1 MAPPARPRSGLTMGD
16 LTKRF
21 GSVALVG
28 LHRGRGC
35 DRHGSCPATDPSTAD
50 TAKAVRPGYGVGRH
64 DAQRPR
70 DLCDMGAVARACGP
84 SGRQGSHRILGGGL
98 PLRSRRGQQTRRDRT
113 VSARRTCRL
122 ARPILHCESADE
134 TSGRS
139 ECPRARNAR
148 SSRGTAMM
156 AMLESIGARKLAVLA
171 VALALALS
179 ATGCATGPLG
189 SHGTDYIPA
198 FDAPYQGDG

>member
-1 MAPPARPRSGLTMGD
+1 
-16 LTKRF
+16 
-21 GSVALVG
+21 
-28 LHRGRGC
+28 
-35 DRHGSCPATDPSTAD
+35 
-50 TAKAVRPGYGVGRH
+50 
-64 DAQRPR
+64 
-70 DLCDMGAVARACGP
+70 
-84 SGRQGSHRILGGGL
+84 
-98 PLRSRRGQQTRRDRT
+98 
-113 VSARRTCRL
+113 
-122 ARPILHCESADE
+122 LHCESADE